1 MKGLERI
8 TNLRLAEVLTQN
20 GLLTRE
26 EMGEAISIHESSGER
41 FVSVLVQTGY
51 VTEWDL
57 AKVVAESFQLPF
69 LLGERYETPKEI
81 IDLFE
86 EDFLFQHLVVPVDQF
101 GKVLTVRMPVFV
113 PGDVLEEI
121 QEKKGVD
128 VFPVVGLIS
137 ENQKLLFSLFPDHPK
152 EEPKAPVPPE
162 NKIGGDWETIFD
174 IGDQAVKKDLQG

>member
-8 TNLRLAEVLTQN
+8 TNLRLAEVLTQK
-20 GLLTRE
+20 GLLSRE
-26 EMGEAISIHESSGER
+26 EMGEAISLHESSGER
-41 FVSVLVQTGY
+41 FVSVLVNTGY

-81 IDLFE
+81 IELFE
-86 EDFLFQHLVVPVDQF
+86 EDFLFQHLVVPMDRF

-113 PGDVLEEI
+113 AGDVLEEI
-121 QEKKGVD
+121 QEKQDMD

-137 ENQKLLFSLFPDHPK
+137 ENQKQLFQMFPDHPK
-152 EEPKAPVPPE
+152 EEPKRPVPQE
-162 NKIGGDWETIFD
+162 NKIGGEWESIFD
-174 IGDQAVKKDLQG
+174 IGDEAVKKDLQG

>member
-26 EMGEAISIHESSGER
+26 EMGEAISLHESSRER
-41 FVSVLVQTGY
+41 FVSVLVNTGY

-69 LLGERYETPKEI
+69 LLGERYETPKEMVQMF
-81 IDLFE
+81 D
-86 EDFLFQHLVVPVDQF
+86 EDFLFEHLLIPMDRF
-101 GKVLTVRMPVFV
+101 GKVLTVRMPVLV
-113 PGDVLEEI
+113 SGDVLEDV
-121 QEKKGVD
+121 QKKFDVD

-137 ENQKLLFSLFPDHPK
+137 ENQKILFRIFPDHPK
-152 EEPKAPVPPE
+152 EEPKKAASPTSRMG
-162 NKIGGDWETIFD
+162 KDWESIFD
-174 IGDQAVKKDLQG
+174 MGDEAVKKGLQG